1 MIIRWTDGAVQSA
14 ARFVADQ
21 QGMHAIN
28 AAVRALADDPAP
40 LEAFVRGEYRRLRVG
55 AYRILYQVKDDLIT
69 IERVDRA

>member
-40 LEAFVRGEYRRLRVG
+40 PEAFVRGEYRRLHVG